1 MGWRLG
7 QPIGLHPHEE
17 ARAEILCEAEELVD
31 VTFAIGHMDAALR
44 RTQQRRRLAQVLEPA
59 VTLFGFDRHA
69 RWVHMSSERVR
80 SLELGSC
87 PELYRRQAKRCAR
100 EGDRQ
105 ARMHQHAA
113 QGEHVGLSGL
123 VASAIDRFGEAN
135 LAWPLA
141 AVDEL
146 CQI

>member
-1 MGWRLG
+1 
-7 QPIGLHPHEE
+7 
-17 ARAEILCEAEELVD
+17 
-31 VTFAIGHMDAALR
+31 
-44 RTQQRRRLAQVLEPA
+44 
-59 VTLFGFDRHA
+59 
-69 RWVHMSSERVR
+69 MSSERVR

-87 PELYRRQAKRCAR
+87 PELYRRQSKRCAR

-123 VASAIDRFGEAN
+123 VAPSIDRLGEAD
-135 LAWPLA
+135 LARPLA

-146 CQI
+146 CRVLQDEDRALARLAARRGRGEMPSEYAMLGHGGGVEKSIPRFPRRQT